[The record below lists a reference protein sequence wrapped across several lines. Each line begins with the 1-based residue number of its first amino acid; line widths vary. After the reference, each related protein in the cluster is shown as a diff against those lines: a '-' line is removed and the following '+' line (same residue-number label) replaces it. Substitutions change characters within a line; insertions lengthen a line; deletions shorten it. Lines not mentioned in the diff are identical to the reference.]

1 MPALS
6 APTKAAAPERLEL
19 DGRTLRLAKRDVKLD
34 GRELGLLRESN
45 DLLDDVSA
53 LRARME
59 EDGYLL
65 LRGVLP
71 ESEVLGARRAVL
83 EHLDA
88 QNQVERSHALMD
100 GFRAPSAKGAY
111 LGGRREVTHSPG
123 FLALAESQTLFDFYG
138 RFFAEPAMTI
148 NYKWLRAVGA
158 GDSTSPHYD
167 VVYMGRGTTVRLFTS
182 WIPLGDVGLEDG
194 PLAVLKG
201 SHNLPSYQRVRETYG
216 RADVDRDNIESFF
229 SHDPL
234 EITARYGGQ
243 WQTTA
248 FRAGDLLLFGMFTMH
263 GAISNMSER
272 FRLSTDLR
280 FQPVSE
286 PLDER
291 WIGDTPLANYGWRKT
306 PAVPLEVSRKEWNV

>member
-1 MPALS
+1 M
-6 APTKAAAPERLEL
+6 E
-19 DGRTLRLAKRDVKLD
+19 GVRTPD
-34 GRELGLLRESN
+34 
-45 DLLDDVSA
+45 
-53 LRARME
+53 
-59 EDGYLL
+59 
-65 LRGVLP
+65 
-71 ESEVLGARRAVL
+71 
-83 EHLDA
+83 
-88 QNQVERSHALMD
+88 
-100 GFRAPSAKGAY
+100 AKGAY
-111 LGGRREVTHSPG
+111 LGGRREVTHAPE

-138 RFFAEPAMTI
+138 RFFGEPAMTI

-167 VVYMGRGTTVRLFTS
+167 VVYMGRGTTARLYTS
-182 WIPLGDVGLEDG
+182 WIPLGDVGLSDG

-248 FRAGDLLLFGMFTMH
+248 FRAGDLLFFGMFTMH
-263 GAISNMSER
+263 GAIANLSNR

-291 WIGDTPLANYGWRKT
+291 WVGDTPLANYGWRKT